1 MSSFASGRS
10 DIRAELEALSDEADL
25 QIEYLE
31 LEGEV
36 TRAWAFLHLLHS
48 PGASS

>member
-1 MSSFASGRS
+1 MRP
-10 DIRAELEALSDEADL
+10 ELEALSDEADL
-25 QIEYLE
+25 QLEYIE

-48 PGASS
+48 AGAAS

>member
-1 MSSFASGRS
+1 MRS
-10 DIRAELEALSDEADL
+10 VLDALGDEVDL
-25 QIEYLE
+25 QLEYVE

-48 PGASS
+48 AGASS